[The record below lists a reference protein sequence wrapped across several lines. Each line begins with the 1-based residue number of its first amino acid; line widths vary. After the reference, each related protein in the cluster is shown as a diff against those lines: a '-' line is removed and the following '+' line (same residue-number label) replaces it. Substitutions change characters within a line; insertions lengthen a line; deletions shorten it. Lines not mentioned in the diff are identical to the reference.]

1 MASQAKIE
9 IKSGVYRYG
18 ELEMPLYSGEWS
30 YWAVI
35 RDNWKAVAGSVK
47 KMGIRIVSSYVPWS
61 HHELSP
67 NEYDWTG
74 KTGSQRDLVGFI
86 DLLEREK
93 LYLILRPG
101 PYIYAG
107 WPQGGPP
114 ERVGGLRL
122 DRLSPEFTRE
132 ARRYI
137 ETICRDVIAPRQI
150 TRGGNI
156 IMLQADN
163 EPFPCVEQQGDEL
176 GCFGK
181 AGMFKGWLKRKY
193 GGNIGRLNRRWNAS
207 YASFDE
213 AAFYFHEICVD
224 TQLPMAERLLP
235 SPEYRFRYADSFEF
249 IGWHAAEVVRA
260 VSGWM
265 RGSGIDVPISANSWS
280 PLYADFGKFCEVA
293 DIAGMDLYPS
303 PNFTRPASALAM
315 KSYSTRDSWITHLD
329 SVKMAEANVSNG
341 NVWCGEFQSGTF
353 PIAKAGY
360 FPPGHFR
367 FITLALM
374 AHGLRAWN
382 WYLLVTQYN
391 WANSP
396 INEWGWPNDHYF
408 PVHKETLEL
417 ANRIEPWNLAALN
430 DLGLVV
436 YKPHRVIDP
445 GNFDSVLAV
454 LEAGNIRFS
463 YADPQASLPVAHSI
477 LLYSGADWMAGE
489 DLARLEAFVENGGTL
504 ITFSR
509 APFSDECGKLAR
521 LPFAA
526 PQGARPVN
534 LPAFVYYRNGA
545 ARLSNA
551 GHLGC
556 KINLCWFPKV
566 DGEPLQVNLS
576 GQRHES
582 LELLGLTGNTADAA
596 TFTMGYARRFGK
608 GKIIFIGSNP
618 SPAILRMVLEQEGHA
633 PCAAV
638 DKPLVT
644 ASLFRHA
651 AGHHVLF
658 VINRNPHEC
667 AVGIRLDPA
676 RLQLADGARM
686 AIVPMSGETKRPAA
700 YDRKAGCCVD
710 VPAYDVGVYKLTVKK

>member
-1 MASQAKIE
+1 MTSSKIE
-9 IKSGVYRYG
+9 IKNGVYRYG
-18 ELEMPLYSGEWS
+18 KLELPLYSGEWS

-35 RDNWKAVAGSVK
+35 RDNWKAVAESVK

-61 HHELSP
+61 YHEISE

-74 KTGSQRDLVGFI
+74 RTGSQRDLVGFI
-86 DLLEREK
+86 DLLKEEG

-107 WPQGGPP
+107 WPHGGPP
-114 ERVGGLRL
+114 ERIGGLKH
-122 DRLSPEFTRE
+122 DRLSPEFIRE
-132 ARRYI
+132 GRRYI
-137 ETICRDVIAPRQI
+137 EAICRDVIAPRQV
-150 TRGGNI
+150 TKGGNI

-163 EPFPCVEQQGDEL
+163 EPFPCVEQQGDEI

-181 AGMFKGWLKRKY
+181 SGMFKDWLKRKY
-193 GGNIGRLNRRWNAS
+193 RDKIDGLNRRWNTS

-213 AAFYFHEICVD
+213 AAFYFHEVCVNTD
-224 TQLPMAERLLP
+224 LPMAERLLP
-235 SPEYRFRYADSFEF
+235 SVEYRFRYADSFEF
-249 IGWHAAEVVRA
+249 IGWYAAEVVRV

-265 RGSGIDVPISANSWS
+265 RESGIDIPISANSWS

-303 PNFTRPASALAM
+303 PNFTRPVSAVEM
-315 KSYSTRDSWITHLD
+315 KSFSTRDNWITNVD

-341 NVWCGEFQSGTF
+341 NVWCGEFQAGIY
-353 PIAKAGY
+353 PITKCGY
-360 FPPGHFR
+360 IPPGHFR

-391 WANSP
+391 WPNSP
-396 INEWGWPNDHYF
+396 INEWGWPNEYF

-417 ANRIEPWNLAALN
+417 TNRIEPWNLTALN
-430 DLGLVV
+430 DVGLVV

-445 GNFDSVLAV
+445 GNFESVFNA
-454 LEAGNIRFS
+454 LETGNIRCS
-463 YADPQASLPVAHSI
+463 YVDPQASLPLEHPV
-477 LLYSGADWMAGE
+477 LVYSGAEWMAGE
-489 DLARLEAFVENGGTL
+489 DLAKLEAFVEKGGTL

-509 APFSDECGKLAR
+509 APLRDERGNPTR
-521 LPFAA
+521 IPFES

-534 LPAFVYYRNGA
+534 LPVFVYYRNGA

-556 KINLCWFPKV
+556 KINLCWFPKIEG
-566 DGEPLQVNLS
+566 DPLRVNLS

-582 LELLGLTGNTADAA
+582 LELLGLTGNAADSAA
-596 TFTMGYARRFGK
+596 FTMGYTRRFGK
-608 GKIIFIGSNP
+608 GKVIFIGSNP
-618 SPAILRMVLEQEGHA
+618 SPDILRMVLEQEGHA

-638 DKPLVT
+638 DKQLVT
-644 ASLFRHA
+644 TSLFRHA
-651 AGHHVLF
+651 EGHHVLF
-658 VINRNPHEC
+658 VINRNPYAC
-667 AVGIRLDPA
+667 AVNVKLNPA
-676 RLQLADGARM
+676 RLQVSENTRLTIIPISEKEDSPVNVDFKAGVRLD
-686 AIVPMSGETKRPAA
+686 VAA
-700 YDRKAGCCVD
+700 YDAGVFK
-710 VPAYDVGVYKLTVKK
+710 VAAKSE